1 MDSHIWPTFCC
12 SYRIDS
18 YTLFHG
24 FFCRRNKVTAETVW
38 VSWTADG
45 IGNQTS
51 YSIMHQGIEGS
62 GLFHGMDTK
71 WRGTTRSMMQ
81 WWGSIITCPI
91 DFLSPRFTHSYDL
104 DWCAARAQQ
113 CLLGKKEHSSN
124 MRELSVWRCVQ
135 RTAVPIDDWI
145 TPEKEQLNSL
155 VMRLIN

>member
-1 MDSHIWPTFCC
+1 MIRVIPMDSHIWPTFCC

-113 CLLGKKEHSSN
+113 CLLGKRNTHPKWGNCPFEGVFSGQPCQL
-124 MRELSVWRCVQ
+124 MTELRQKKNS
-135 RTAVPIDDWI
+135 WI
-145 TPEKEQLNSL
+145 L
-155 VMRLIN
+155 